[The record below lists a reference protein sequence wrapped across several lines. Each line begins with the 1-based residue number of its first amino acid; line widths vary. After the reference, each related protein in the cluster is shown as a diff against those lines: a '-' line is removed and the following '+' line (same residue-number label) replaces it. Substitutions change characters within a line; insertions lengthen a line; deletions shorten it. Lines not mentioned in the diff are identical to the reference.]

1 MKTRLA
7 RKFMAMF
14 FTFCMALSFVPIP
27 AFATESNKITE
38 VNINDISNELWSYNN
53 VSFATVDESS
63 PYTIAS
69 QKWYAENSG
78 TITPESE
85 NLKPKAG
92 EEYSFTITLAVK
104 DNYAFPVK
112 AESDSYDGV
121 FKLNET
127 QYEVDSTTVSSD
139 RKNLTATLFTD
150 TRVKGIADIPPG
162 SRVVYDTTVRDNFT
176 DLQVEDN
183 INLKEGSDYII
194 DFTKEDNL
202 SMALR
207 AMADVDEKNPE
218 KTIYYKFANSDNNSL
233 IKTENVSEALIKI
246 VGSKSE
252 NKAVMTLVGNI
263 DEDASYALKFMYT
276 EYTGDKLTF
285 TGWQY
290 YEDENKYVINEIR
303 DDYYTRYHFDCKL
316 NLINSSSELPQTP
329 DTDVYEIIEGANSSW
344 IQNSDE
350 TLTFR
355 IDGDLSKFVGI
366 KVDDEWVD
374 KENYVTDSGSTIVTL
389 KDEYLKTLSVGEHK
403 ITFVYTDGEVSTNF
417 EVKEAEKPEK
427 TENSMDVPKTGDNIN
442 ILLWLSLIL
451 ASALIVFVS
460 GRYYVDE
467 NDII

>member
-1 MKTRLA
+1 MKTRLS

-14 FTFCMALSFVPIP
+14 FTLCMALSFVPIP

-38 VNINDISNELWSYNN
+38 VNINDISNELWSYKN
-53 VSFATVDESS
+53 VSFATVDENS

-69 QKWYAENSG
+69 QKWYSKNSG

-85 NLKPKAG
+85 KLKPKAG
-92 EEYSFTITLAVK
+92 EEYSFTITLTAK

-112 AESDSYDGV
+112 AESDFYDGV

-127 QYEVDSTTVSSD
+127 QYEVDPATVSSD
-139 RKNLTATLFTD
+139 RKNLTATLFQYTK
-150 TRVKGIADIPPG
+150 VKGITDITPG
-162 SRVVYDTTVRDNFT
+162 SGVTVDTTVRDNFT
-176 DLQVEDN
+176 DLQVKDD
-183 INLKEGSDYII
+183 INLKKGSDYII

-207 AMADVDEKNPE
+207 AMADVDEENPE

-252 NKAVMTLVGNI
+252 NKAVMTLAGDI

-276 EYTGDKLTF
+276 EYTGAKLTY
-285 TGWQY
+285 TGTDY
-290 YEDENKYVINEIR
+290 KEDGKVVINEIR

-329 DTDVYEIIEGANSSW
+329 DPDVYEIIEGANSSW

-374 KENYVTDSGSTIVTL
+374 KENYVTDSDSTIVTL
-389 KDEYLKTLSVGEHK
+389 KNEYLKTLSVGEHK

-417 EVKEAEKPEK
+417 EVKEAEKLEK
-427 TENSMDVPKTGDNIN
+427 AEKSMDVPKTGDNIN

-451 ASALIVFVS
+451 ASALIVFIS
-460 GRYYVDE
+460 GRYYVDK
-467 NDII
+467 NGII

>member
-7 RKFMAMF
+7 RKFMAML
-14 FTFCMALSFVPIP
+14 FTLCMALSFVPIP

-38 VNINDISNELWSYNN
+38 VNINDISNELWSYKN
-53 VSFATVDESS
+53 VSFATVDENS

-69 QKWYAENSG
+69 QKWYSKNSG

-85 NLKPKAG
+85 NLKPKAR
-92 EEYSFTITLAVK
+92 EEYSFTITLAAK

-112 AESDSYDGV
+112 AESDFYDGV

-150 TRVKGIADIPPG
+150 TKVKGITDILPG
-162 SRVVYDTTVRDNFT
+162 SGVTVDTTVRDNFT
-176 DLQVEDN
+176 DLQVKDD
-183 INLKEGSDYII
+183 INLKKGSDYII

-207 AMADVDEKNPE
+207 AMADVDENNPE

-246 VGSKSE
+246 VGNKSE
-252 NKAVMTLVGNI
+252 NKAVMTLVGDI
-263 DEDASYALKFMYT
+263 DEDASYALKFVYT
-276 EYTGDKLTF
+276 EYTGAKLTY
-285 TGWQY
+285 TGTDY
-290 YEDENKYVINEIR
+290 KEDEKVVINEIR

-329 DTDVYEIIEGANSSW
+329 DPDVYEIIEGANSSW

-355 IDGDLSKFVGI
+355 INGDLSKFVGI

-389 KDEYLKTLSVGEHK
+389 KNEYLKTLSVGEHK

-417 EVKEAEKPEK
+417 EVKEAEKLEK
-427 TENSMDVPKTGDNIN
+427 TEKSMDVPKTGDNIN

-460 GRYYVDE
+460 GRYYVDK
-467 NDII
+467 NGII

>member
-1 MKTRLA
+1 MKTGLA
-7 RKFMAMF
+7 RKFMAML
-14 FTFCMALSFVPIP
+14 FTLCMALSFVPIP

-38 VNINDISNELWSYNN
+38 VNINDISNELWSYKN
-53 VSFATVDESS
+53 VSFATVDENS

-69 QKWYAENSG
+69 QKWYSKNSG
-78 TITPESE
+78 TITLESE

-92 EEYSFTITLAVK
+92 EEYSFTITLAAK

-112 AESDSYDGV
+112 AESDFYDGV

-139 RKNLTATLFTD
+139 RKNLTATLFQYTK
-150 TRVKGIADIPPG
+150 VKGVTDIPPG
-162 SRVVYDTTVRDNFT
+162 SRVTVDTTVRDNFT
-176 DLQVEDN
+176 DLQLKDD
-183 INLKEGSDYII
+183 INLKKGSDYII

-207 AMADVDEKNPE
+207 AMADVDENNPE

-252 NKAVMTLVGNI
+252 NKAVMTLVGDI

-276 EYTGDKLTF
+276 EYTGSKLTY
-285 TGWQY
+285 TGGQY
-290 YEDENKYVINEIR
+290 YEDENKYVLNEIR

-329 DTDVYEIIEGANSSW
+329 DPDVYEIIEGANSSW

-350 TLTFR
+350 TLIFR

-417 EVKEAEKPEK
+417 EVKEAEKLEK
-427 TENSMDVPKTGDNIN
+427 TEKSMDVPKTGDNIN

-451 ASALIVFVS
+451 ASALIVFIS
-460 GRYYVDE
+460 GRYYVDK
-467 NDII
+467 NGII